1 MEVTQREREECPMN
15 NSLKCFRLPRRN
27 QTYEVFEATKSD
39 EGGRLPGQLHTH
51 TQRTI
56 GQRIRTV
63 SIGEVYSS
71 VDDLLYD
78 TVIIIFDKRFSLSF
92 ILLSIVVWLE
102 RWRIESSHHARCPE
116 PPVHGSARF
125 FSKTRSGR
133 AQHHLARGK
142 LISVESDPARDVR
155 WNWPCCYDVLLAHCW
170 SRKSRN
176 NPSSQISASS
186 KWQPTRFWIP
196 SDKIWQE
203 MTE

>member
-92 ILLSIVVWLE
+92 ILLSIVV
-102 RWRIESSHHARCPE
+102 
-116 PPVHGSARF
+116 
-125 FSKTRSGR
+125 
-133 AQHHLARGK
+133 
-142 LISVESDPARDVR
+142 
-155 WNWPCCYDVLLAHCW
+155 
-170 SRKSRN
+170 
-176 NPSSQISASS
+176 
-186 KWQPTRFWIP
+186 
-196 SDKIWQE
+196 
-203 MTE
+203 